1 MDISKSLTLRSKLT
15 SRREPIAFAFCLIA
29 GLVGS
34 FRFGYFASWD
44 GPAHAASARGMWQYE
59 GAVAQLF
66 RRDWFPSP
74 NLIAHLYESALLPI
88 LGPAL
93 ADRVVAATCVVA
105 VACGVRYLA
114 RSVATDTGAL
124 MSYAGLPLAFGWF
137 VHAGQYSFLLGVG
150 SASAYLG
157 WRLRNPA
164 SDGWSRHPAVTALA
178 LVWLYFCHIIPLA
191 VVLIAHA
198 VTSIPAVR
206 QRQWRRLFVT
216 WAPALPALALVAAY
230 LSRSTGGGA
239 GRRDFEDL
247 IADAATMREV
257 LVAYSTRN
265 ELLALAPMIA
275 LIALIVIALLWR
287 HRDVRSVPA
296 ASITAVVALMLAAL
310 YWVLPTNVAGG
321 GFLTARLLLLAI
333 VLSIATASV
342 LPRRFLRIVPIIAV
356 ASLLGSVALRQNE
369 YSGFSDDLEELAEAR
384 TVLTDDD
391 VVLGLIMCDERESG
405 CASAQASTTH
415 PLSQFTGLLMAH
427 TGAADLTLYEA
438 YFNYFPLQF
447 RAETSP
453 IDRLYFDAGESST
466 LPAIDVA
473 GYEQATGIEIDLIV
487 IWGWDKVADDTS
499 LVVLN
504 RLRAALATGYRLVL
518 QSERGHVTV
527 FERI

>member
-1 MDISKSLTLRSKLT
+1 MKLVY
-15 SRREPIAFAFCLIA
+15 RREPALFAFVLIA
-29 GLVGS
+29 GLIGT
-34 FRFGYFASWD
+34 FRFSYFASWD

-59 GAVAQLF
+59 GAIAQLF

-74 NLIAHLYESALLPI
+74 NLIAHLYESALLPVV
-88 LGPAL
+88 GPAL
-93 ADRVVAATCVVA
+93 ADRLVAATCVVA
-105 VACGVRYLA
+105 VVCGVRYVA
-114 RSVATDTGAL
+114 RSISPDTGAL

-150 SASAYLG
+150 SAAAYLG
-157 WRLRNPA
+157 WRLRSPA
-164 SDGWSRHPAVTALA
+164 SDRWSRHPAVIAAA

-198 VTSIPAVR
+198 VTSIPDVKH
-206 QRQWRRLFVT
+206 RQWRRLLVT
-216 WAPALPALALVAAY
+216 WEPALPALALVAAY

-239 GRRDFEDL
+239 GRRGFKDL
-247 IADAATMREV
+247 VSDAVTMREV

-275 LIALIVIALLWR
+275 LIALIVVALVWR
-287 HRDVRSVPA
+287 HRDVRSAPT
-296 ASITAVVALMLAAL
+296 ASLTAGVALVLAGL

-333 VLSIATASV
+333 VLLIATASV
-342 LPRRFLRIVPIIAV
+342 VPRRFVRFVPIIAV

-369 YSGFSDDLEELAEAR
+369 YSGFSDDLEEIAEAR
-384 TVLTDDD
+384 EFLAGDD
-391 VVLGLIMCDERESG
+391 VVLGLLMCDERDSG

-438 YFNYFPLQF
+438 FFNYFPLQF
-447 RAETSP
+447 RTDTSP
-453 IDRLYFDAGESST
+453 LDRLYFDAEETST

-473 GYEQATGIEIDLIV
+473 GYEQATGIEIDVIV

-499 LVVLN
+499 LGVLN

-518 QSERGHVTV
+518 DSERGNVTV
-527 FERI
+527 FARI